1 MQEKIQQLTR
11 QMTAD
16 KKILLGSLFGV
27 IVVVIGIM
35 VASTSPKVSTKSTSY
50 AAASISDVEIA
61 IAGATSSKDAPG
73 VENSWPGE
81 LISLGSIPV
90 QPSREGTIASWN
102 VHVGQRVAAGEVL
115 GTLSV
120 PSAMPDTVAMLA
132 DEQKTVSMARVSAE
146 AKRVYTKGRILQ
158 LEELRANAERSQS
171 ASQILLGGS
180 MPIVQTTGGANISM
194 IEAKKQ
200 TLRAMLRGTLA
211 TTYPMLSGNGA
222 LPARW
227 TAVALKDA
235 IGAQNVSLRDGFP
248 SILFAAITD
257 IDTPDK
263 LPIASGLAYF
273 DLTIKLADASIPDG
287 SMLTDAELLELKA
300 MLHKDQE
307 SFIMAVD
314 KLRETQLMAVDT
326 EKMSY
331 EQVRMIDNDIAMLK
345 QDLAM
350 SEGDLASKEAA
361 YLTVRNGVLG
371 NSSIIATRS
380 GTVSS
385 IMKKIGEFVGP
396 GMPVAVVTSEK
407 NNEYIVRFRIPSNVR
422 KPEIGQ
428 ELHVARPGFSDAMQR
443 ARLIGVGNSLDE
455 TGSIM
460 ADALLLDSVDWPVN
474 ISLRVLP
481 LSESTTLE
489 IPFSSVWWDAK
500 NTSNIWRVSSAGRI
514 YASQVSLGRTLGE
527 KVEIYGGLQ
536 VGDNYIVKPTSN
548 IVEDMLVADIPSNA
562 NEHNET
568 GKSSAGDPHAGHGG
582 MEM

>member
-1 MQEKIQQLTR
+1 MQEKIRQLI
-11 QMTAD
+11 QAGAAN
-16 KKILLGSLFGV
+16 KKILTGTLIGAIILIGAVAYNRSKDSL
-27 IVVVIGIM
+27 
-35 VASTSPKVSTKSTSY
+35 AN
-50 AAASISDVEIA
+50 AALSRMDITTNIEVA
-61 IAGATSSKDAPG
+61 IAGATSTLETQGAG
-73 VENSWPGE
+73 NSWPGE
-81 LISLGSIPV
+81 LVSLGSVPV
-90 QPSREGTIASWN
+90 QPAREGTIATWN
-102 VHVGQRVAAGEVL
+102 VHVGQRVVAGEVL

-120 PSAMPDTVAMLA
+120 PPAMPDTVAMLA
-132 DEQKTVSMARVSAE
+132 DEQKMVSMARVSAD
-146 AKRVYTKGRILQ
+146 AKRAYTSARIAQ
-158 LEELRANAERSQS
+158 LEELRANTERSLG
-171 ASQILLGGS
+171 ASQTLLGGS
-180 MPIVQTTGGANISM
+180 MSIEPATEEKNFSM

-211 TTYPMLSGNGA
+211 TTYPMLSGNGT

-227 TAVALKDA
+227 NAVVLKDA
-235 IGAQNVSLRDGFP
+235 IGAQNVRLRDTFP
-248 SILFAAITD
+248 SVLFAAITD
-257 IDTPDK
+257 IDTLDK
-263 LPIASGLAYF
+263 LPIVSGLAYF
-273 DLTIKLADASIPDG
+273 DLAIKLADASIPDG
-287 SMLTDAELLELKA
+287 AMLTDTELIELKA

-326 EKMSY
+326 EKASY

-350 SEGDLASKEAA
+350 AEGDLASKEAA
-361 YLTVRNGVLG
+361 YQTVRNGVLG
-371 NSSIIATRS
+371 NSSIIATKS

-407 NNEYIVRFRIPSNVR
+407 RNEYIVRFRIPSNVR

-428 ELHVARPGFSDAMQR
+428 ELHVTRPGFSDSMQR
-443 ARLIGVGNSLDE
+443 AKLIGIGNSLDE

-460 ADALLLDSVDWPVN
+460 ADALLLDSVDWPVGT
-474 ISLRVLP
+474 SLRVLP

-489 IPFSSVWWDAK
+489 IPLSSVWWDAK
-500 NTSNIWRVSSAGRI
+500 NTSNVWLVSSAGRI
-514 YASQVSLGRTLGE
+514 YVSQVSLGRTLGE
-527 KVEIYGGLQ
+527 KVEIYDGLQ
-536 VGDNYIVKPTSN
+536 VGDKYIVKPTSD

-568 GKSSAGDPHAGHGG
+568 EGSSASDPHAGHGG

>member
-1 MQEKIQQLTR
+1 MQEKIQQLTK
-11 QMTAD
+11 QVTAD
-16 KKILLGSLFGV
+16 KKILFGSLFGV
-27 IVVVIGIM
+27 IVVVIGIT
-35 VASTSPKVSTKSTSY
+35 VASASPKVSTESTSN

-61 IAGATSSKDAPG
+61 IAGATSSVDTSG

-90 QPSREGTIASWN
+90 QPAREGTIASWN

-132 DEQKTVSMARVSAE
+132 DEQKMVSMARVSAE

-180 MPIVQTTGGANISM
+180 IPIVQTTGGANISM

-211 TTYPMLSGNGA
+211 TTYPMLSGNGT

-227 TAVALKDA
+227 TAVALKDP

-257 IDTPDK
+257 IDTLDK

-273 DLTIKLADASIPDG
+273 DLTIKLADASIPNG
-287 SMLTDAELLELKA
+287 STLTEAGLLELKA

-307 SFIMAVD
+307 LFIMAVD

-331 EQVRMIDNDIAMLK
+331 EQVRMIDNDIAVLR

-371 NSSIIATRS
+371 NSSIVATKS

-428 ELHVARPGFSDAMQR
+428 ELHVTRPGFSDAMQR
-443 ARLIGVGNSLDE
+443 AKMVGIGNSLDE

-460 ADALLLDSVDWPVN
+460 ADALLLDSVDWPVG

-481 LSESTTLE
+481 LSESITLE

-500 NTSNIWRVSSAGRI
+500 NTPNIWRVSSAGRI

-527 KVEIYGGLQ
+527 KVEIYSGLH
-536 VGDNYIVKPTSN
+536 VGDKYIVKPTSD

-568 GKSSAGDPHAGHGG
+568 GRSSAGDPHAGHGG